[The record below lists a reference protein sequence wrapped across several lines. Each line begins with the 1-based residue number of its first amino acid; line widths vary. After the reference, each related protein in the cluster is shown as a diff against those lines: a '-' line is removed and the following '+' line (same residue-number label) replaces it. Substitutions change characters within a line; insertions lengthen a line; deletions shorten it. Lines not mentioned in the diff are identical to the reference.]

1 MNAYHL
7 RSWNQ
12 IAKANNYIMES
23 TAGLLADLLLIFENF
38 RVRRKRR
45 RQRKYERKL
54 KSPKKRWFYRLQK
67 ILLIGII
74 VVLTFYLVRFST
86 FLLGNAEKQ
95 THKRLTEVAS
105 LLKHEKLT
113 SGYYPLDLKVIVRNN
128 PLLKNIHKDY
138 WGREFFY
145 ERHDS
150 GESYVLISLGRDGR
164 LNTSDDIV
172 YPNSK

>member
-1 MNAYHL
+1 
-7 RSWNQ
+7 
-12 IAKANNYIMES
+12 MES
-23 TAGLLADLLLIFENF
+23 TVGLLTDLLLIFENF
-38 RVRRKRR
+38 KVRRKKRK
-45 RQRKYERKL
+45 QRKYELKL

-67 ILLIGII
+67 ILFIGII
-74 VVLTFYLVRFST
+74 VVLTFYLVRFSA
-86 FLLGNAEKQ
+86 FLFGNAENQ
-95 THKRLTEVAS
+95 TLKKLTEVAS

-113 SGYYPLDLKVIVRNN
+113 SGYYPQDLGVIVRNN

-150 GESYVLISLGRDGR
+150 GEGYVLISMGPDGQ

-172 YPNSK
+172 YKNSK

>member
-1 MNAYHL
+1 
-7 RSWNQ
+7 
-12 IAKANNYIMES
+12 MES

-38 RVRRKRR
+38 KLRRKKR

-54 KSPKKRWFYRLQK
+54 RSPKKRWFHRLQK
-67 ILLIGII
+67 ILLLGII
-74 VVLTFYLVRFST
+74 VGLTFYLVRFSA
-86 FLLGNAEKQ
+86 FLFGNAENQ
-95 THKRLTEVAS
+95 TLKKLTEVAS

-113 SGYYPLDLKVIVRNN
+113 SGYYPQDLEVIVRKN

-150 GESYVLISLGRDGR
+150 GESYVLISLGRDGQ

-172 YPNSK
+172 YQNSK